1 MVEQKFKIGD
11 KVLFKGEQHEVV
23 KATYTYFPDGAWWV
37 YELENGAKAAAKDL
51 TLATI
56 PPKGDDVDNV
66 AKNREKRGKFGK

>member
-37 YELENGAKAAAKDL
+37 YTLENGAMGTTKDL

-56 PPKGDDVDNV
+56 PPKDDDVDSGL
-66 AKNREKRGKFGK
+66 KNREKRGKFGK

>member
-37 YELENGAKAAAKDL
+37 YELENGAMAAARDL

-56 PPKGDDVDNV
+56 PPKGDDVDSG